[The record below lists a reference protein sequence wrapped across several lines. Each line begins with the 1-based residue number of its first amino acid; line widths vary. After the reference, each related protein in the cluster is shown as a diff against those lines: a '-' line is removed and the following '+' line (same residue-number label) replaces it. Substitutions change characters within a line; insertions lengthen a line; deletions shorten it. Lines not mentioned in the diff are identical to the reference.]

1 MISITDTTY
10 FAEYK
15 KNSNISIR
23 TLWKQFAEL
32 PTYPSV
38 SFARQ
43 SAAVF
48 SSRIE
53 GVDIDLNFYLNSRL
67 INAKGISAET
77 RQTLEW
83 VQALEDTYSF
93 AERHDL
99 NERNFLKA
107 HFMASIFMDNPQERG
122 TYRRVP
128 VVIGSRVQIV
138 YRPLPPEAVA
148 PAMERFWADMKI
160 LLASKLSPEQA
171 LYHASLLHLVF
182 EKIHPFTDGN
192 GRVGRLLEKWFLA
205 RQCGKIAWKIASESY
220 YEQHRARYYANLKVV
235 GESPATLNF
244 AHSLPFLRML
254 PEAIEQE
261 IRDLV

>member
-10 FAEYK
+10 FAKYK
-15 KNSNISIR
+15 KASSPS
-23 TLWKQFAEL
+23 TQALWKQFVEL

-48 SSRIE
+48 SSQIE

-67 INAKGISAET
+67 TNAKGVSAET

-83 VQALEDTYSF
+83 VRALEDTYLF
-93 AERHDL
+93 AERHVL

-107 HFMASIFMDNPQERG
+107 HFMASKFMDNPQERG

-148 PAMERFWADMKI
+148 LAMERFWADIKT
-160 LLASKLSPEQA
+160 LLATDLSPEQA
-171 LYHASLLHLVF
+171 LYHASLVHLVF

-192 GRVGRLLEKWFLA
+192 GRLGRLLEKWFLA
-205 RQCGKIAWKIASESY
+205 RHCGKTAWKVASESY

-235 GESPATLNF
+235 GESPAALNF
-244 AHSLPFLRML
+244 AHCLPFLRML
-254 PEAIEQE
+254 PEAIKQE
-261 IRDLV
+261 IRDLA